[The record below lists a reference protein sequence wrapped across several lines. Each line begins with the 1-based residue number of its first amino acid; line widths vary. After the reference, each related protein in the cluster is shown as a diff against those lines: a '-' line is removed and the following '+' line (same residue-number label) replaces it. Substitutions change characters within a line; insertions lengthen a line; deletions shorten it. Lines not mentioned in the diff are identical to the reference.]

1 MNINTKFI
9 CNIFAI
15 VLVFTAITFA
25 NDNLQSAQNSK
36 KYTDECIKCHSEN
49 DMMPEHFS
57 ENDIHLQNGLS
68 CAGCHGGLS
77 TSADEEIA
85 MSKKNGFVG
94 VPTKKEIPNFCGKC
108 HSDISKMQVF
118 QARISTDQVSQY
130 YISKHG
136 MQLKIGNKDVATC
149 IDCHTSHS
157 ILPASDTRS
166 TVYAANIPN
175 TCNNCHGNSD
185 LMNKY
190 NLKSNQVE
198 EYSKGVHGIALLEK
212 HDNSAP
218 ACNDCH
224 GNHGAAPP
232 GVKSISHIC
241 GSCHVNNMNF
251 FNNSNMAEPFA
262 GLEIKACEQCHGNH
276 LIAKPSDEMLNVKTS
291 TTCTECH
298 DKGEDGYIASEMF
311 YEKLTQL
318 SELYDSTKAMSEKI
332 AIIGMNNIEIEYEL
346 KNVKQA
352 LIQSRTLV
360 HTFDTSKVVGRT
372 NEGVLASLNA
382 LKLADHE
389 IEEHDN
395 RRIGYGISTLI
406 LILLAGALYLKIK
419 GLNT

>member
-1 MNINTKFI
+1 
-9 CNIFAI
+9 
-15 VLVFTAITFA
+15 
-25 NDNLQSAQNSK
+25 
-36 KYTDECIKCHSEN
+36 
-49 DMMPEHFS
+49 
-57 ENDIHLQNGLS
+57 
-68 CAGCHGGLS
+68 
-77 TSADEEIA
+77 
-85 MSKKNGFVG
+85 
-94 VPTKKEIPNFCGKC
+94 
-108 HSDISKMQVF
+108 MQVF

-212 HDNSAP
+212 NDNSAP

-262 GLEIKACEQCHGNH
+262 GLEIKACEQCHGKH